1 LRLPPGAGDKPSGE
15 APGSLATIGRG
26 WLAAIFAASA
36 VYAGAVVLFS
46 GIGVHRQWAIIA
58 APAYVLA
65 AVAAAWKRRGLDL
78 SLLLGFAGGLVV
90 PLTWMAVHGESQREI
105 KVIIRSAWSLIHH
118 GTPYHSTA
126 TLAATQNP
134 DVFNPYLPVMALF
147 GMARTVV
154 GGGVFTDPRVWL
166 GITFIA
172 AFALALSTA
181 GAADAWRWT
190 ALVTATPLVAFPLAV
205 GGDDLPVLGLMCLG
219 LALLW
224 RPQREPAVILA
235 GLTLGVAAAM
245 KATAWPVL
253 IVAVAS
259 LAARDGRR
267 AVARFG
273 FTALATFAV
282 LVGPV
287 FAVAP
292 SALVENTILF
302 PLGLSH
308 VKSGAASPLPGYLL
322 AQTGHAGHLIAVGL
336 LALAGLAL
344 ALSLVIRP
352 PRTCRAATWWLIIGL
367 VLMFTLA
374 PASRF
379 GYYVYPAGLWVWLQ
393 VSSLGRA
400 VGPPAA
406 ASPVAGSA
414 EPNAGAASPV
424 PGSPAPAP
432 PGPVSAEP
440 NAGAASPVPRS
451 RTPASPVPGSAEPGP
466 PAGPAVT

>member
-1 LRLPPGAGDKPSGE
+1 
-15 APGSLATIGRG
+15 
-26 WLAAIFAASA
+26 
-36 VYAGAVVLFS
+36 
-46 GIGVHRQWAIIA
+46 
-58 APAYVLA
+58 
-65 AVAAAWKRRGLDL
+65 
-78 SLLLGFAGGLVV
+78 
-90 PLTWMAVHGESQREI
+90 
-105 KVIIRSAWSLIHH
+105 
-118 GTPYHSTA
+118 
-126 TLAATQNP
+126 
-134 DVFNPYLPVMALF
+134 
-147 GMARTVV
+147 
-154 GGGVFTDPRVWL
+154 
-166 GITFIA
+166 
-172 AFALALSTA
+172 
-181 GAADAWRWT
+181 
-190 ALVTATPLVAFPLAV
+190 
-205 GGDDLPVLGLMCLG
+205 
-219 LALLW
+219 
-224 RPQREPAVILA
+224 VILA

-393 VSSLGRA
+393 VSSIGRA
-400 VGPPAA
+400 VAPAGGPPA
-406 ASPVAGSA
+406 
-414 EPNAGAASPV
+414 
-424 PGSPAPAP
+424 
-432 PGPVSAEP
+432 
-440 NAGAASPVPRS
+440 
-451 RTPASPVPGSAEPGP
+451 PASPVPGPAEPGP
-466 PAGPAVT
+466 PTGPAVT

>member
-1 LRLPPGAGDKPSGE
+1 V
-15 APGSLATIGRG
+15 
-26 WLAAIFAASA
+26 AIFAVSA
-36 VYAGAVVLFS
+36 VYAGAVALFS
-46 GIGVHRQWAIIA
+46 GIGVHRQWAIMA

-65 AVAAAWKRRGLDL
+65 AVAAAWKRRGRDV
-78 SLLLGFAGGLVV
+78 SLLLSFAGGLVV
-90 PLTWMAVHGESQREI
+90 PLTWMAAHGESQREI

-126 TLAATQNP
+126 MLAATQNP

-147 GMARTVV
+147 GMARTVL
-154 GGGVFTDPRVWL
+154 GGGVLTDPRIWL
-166 GITFIA
+166 GVTFVV
-172 AFALALSTA
+172 AFALALGNA
-181 GAADAWRWT
+181 GATDIWRWT

-224 RPQREPAVILA
+224 RPQRQPGLVLA

-245 KATAWPVL
+245 KSTAWPVL
-253 IVAVAS
+253 IVAVVL
-259 LAARDGRR
+259 LAARDSRR
-267 AVARFG
+267 AAARFAV
-273 FTALATFAV
+273 TALATFAV

-292 SALVENTILF
+292 AALVENTVLF
-302 PLGLSH
+302 PLGLTH

-322 AQTGHAGHLIAVGL
+322 AQTGHAGRLIAVGL
-336 LALAGLAL
+336 LVVAGLAL

-352 PRTCRAATWWLIIGL
+352 PRNCRSATWWLIIGL

-393 VSSLGRA
+393 IASLGARA
-400 VGPPAA
+400 T
-406 ASPVAGSA
+406 
-414 EPNAGAASPV
+414 SPV
-424 PGSPAPAP
+424 PGSP
-432 PGPVSAEP
+432 
-440 NAGAASPVPRS
+440 
-451 RTPASPVPGSAEPGP
+451 VPGSPESGSAESGSAESGSPELQP
-466 PAGPAVT
+466 TELRSAADPAVT

>member
-1 LRLPPGAGDKPSGE
+1 M
-15 APGSLATIGRG
+15 
-26 WLAAIFAASA
+26 SA
-36 VYAGAVVLFS
+36 VYAGAVALFS

-65 AVAAAWKRRGLDL
+65 AVAAAAWKRRGLDL
-78 SLLLGFAGGLVV
+78 SLLLGFGGGLVV

-154 GGGVFTDPRVWL
+154 GGGVLTDPRVWM

-172 AFALALSTA
+172 AFALALSIG

-219 LALLW
+219 LALL
-224 RPQREPAVILA
+224 
-235 GLTLGVAAAM
+235 
-245 KATAWPVL
+245 
-253 IVAVAS
+253 
-259 LAARDGRR
+259 
-267 AVARFG
+267 
-273 FTALATFAV
+273 
-282 LVGPV
+282 
-287 FAVAP
+287 
-292 SALVENTILF
+292 
-302 PLGLSH
+302 
-308 VKSGAASPLPGYLL
+308 LP
-322 AQTGHAGHLIAVGL
+322 
-336 LALAGLAL
+336 ALAGLAL

-374 PASRF
+374 PAEPVRLLRLPGRGVAAGVKPSSRRR
-379 GYYVYPAGLWVWLQ
+379 VVAPAGGL
-393 VSSLGRA
+393 
-400 VGPPAA
+400 P
-406 ASPVAGSA
+406 
-414 EPNAGAASPV
+414 
-424 PGSPAPAP
+424 
-432 PGPVSAEP
+432 
-440 NAGAASPVPRS
+440 
-451 RTPASPVPGSAEPGP
+451 TPASPAPGP
-466 PAGPAVT
+466 ALPMRTRPRQRPGRRRLPRWCPGRANLGPGRPDLR

>member
-26 WLAAIFAASA
+26 WLAAIFAVSA
-36 VYAGAVVLFS
+36 VYAGAVALFS

-65 AVAAAWKRRGLDL
+65 AVAAAAWKRRGLDL
-78 SLLLGFAGGLVV
+78 SLLLGFGGGLVV

-154 GGGVFTDPRVWL
+154 GGGVLTDPRVWM

-172 AFALALSTA
+172 AFALALSIA

-224 RPQREPAVILA
+224 RPQRQPAVILA

-352 PRTCRAATWWLIIGL
+352 PRTCRAATWWLIIGM

-393 VSSLGRA
+393 VSSLRRVVAPAG
-400 VGPPAA
+400 GPPAP
-406 ASPVAGSA
+406 ASPAPGPA
-414 EPNAGAASPV
+414 EPNADAASPA
-424 PGSPAPAP
+424 PGSPAPA
-432 PGPVSAEP
+432 
-440 NAGAASPVPRS
+440 SPVVGSPA
-451 RTPASPVPGSAEPGP
+451 PASLVSGPGEPGP
-466 PAGPAVT
+466 AAGPAVTG